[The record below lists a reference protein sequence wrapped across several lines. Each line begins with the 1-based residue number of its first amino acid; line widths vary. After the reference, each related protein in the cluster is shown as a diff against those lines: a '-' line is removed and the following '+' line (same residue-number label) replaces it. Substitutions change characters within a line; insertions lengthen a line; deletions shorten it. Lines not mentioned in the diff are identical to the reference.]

1 MLSITVAQVFEL
13 EEILP
18 CVDDI
23 VPSILS
29 VDEKIMQ
36 LPEFVHEI
44 KNLTAMVKEQLTT
57 ARNLVR
63 ICC

>member
-1 MLSITVAQVFEL
+1 M
-13 EEILP
+13 
-18 CVDDI
+18 DDI

-63 ICC
+63 GLCLRK